1 MPYSS
6 SYDPLWDGLVSES
19 LPGNI
24 INANFRGFTT
34 FFSNDV
40 PADIVAQSTAA
51 YYQNKKTV
59 PDVIEVIP
67 GENGQSAQ
75 GQSQADKDFE
85 ELLNFYSRAT
95 PDQIEKAGEA
105 ILKTQTIPQSN
116 LCNGFSDENY
126 FGIPFKSFC
135 NSTVDSG
142 KRIALVILGI
152 VLIILGFKFFVS
164 R

>member
-67 GENGQSAQ
+67 GENGQLVQ
-75 GQSQADKDFE
+75 GQTQADKDFE
-85 ELLNFYSRAT
+85 QLLDFYSHAT
-95 PDQIEKAGEA
+95 PDQIKKAGEA
-105 ILKTQTIPQSN
+105 ILKTQEIPQSN

-135 NSTVDSG
+135 NSTVESG
-142 KRIALVILGI
+142 KRFALVIVGLALLIVGI
-152 VLIILGFKFFVS
+152 RYFVS